1 MPNHCYNRVTIY
13 GEDLVQI
20 KEIKEKLE
28 REETCFD
35 FNCHIPIPN
44 ELGGTTAPPR
54 DPDSSEAKRLRKQH
68 GHDNWY
74 DWCVENWGTKWNSY
88 DSEFIDEDEDRLEY
102 SFNTAWAPP
111 EPIIHKLRELYP
123 DVGITAFYDEPGMEF
138 AGYL

>member
-13 GEDLVQI
+13 GEDLDQI

-28 REETCFD
+28 SEETCFD
-35 FNCHIPIPN
+35 FNSIIPIPKA
-44 ELGGTTAPPR
+44 LVGTTAPPR
-54 DPDSSEAKRLRKQH
+54 APDSSEAKRLRKQH

-74 DWCVENWGTKWNSY
+74 AGCVENWGTKWNSY
-88 DSEFIDEDEDRLEY
+88 HSDFIDEDEDRLEY